1 MQNYII
7 EIDSSEVYLLTKV
20 WEKITSEGPMVQ
32 PQVLIMTQIPRRSN
46 KSNISSKCLGR
57 DFSLCPPRQGFNET
71 QEGEGEGGGEGK
83 KESSEK
89 ITHKEKEENQE

>member
-71 QEGEGEGGGEGK
+71 QEGEGK